1 MKRAIIMAIA
11 AAVVIAAGFTIT
23 SCKKS
28 PDDLASNPP
37 PVVVP
42 DVAPAPPP
50 APPTPYSETVSDE
63 VDDGGEKFVTIK
75 STHRCATPKDCVST
89 KYANVPKDPSDCTCA
104 AACTPFV
111 VNVTEMNLRKEANGR
126 LCKTGDWYGP
136 TCPAPDCSFQEF
148 EEFKCVGGLCQGI
161 AMGRR

>member
-11 AAVVIAAGFTIT
+11 AAVVIVTGFTMA
-23 SCKKS
+23 SCSKS

-37 PVVVP
+37 VAVP

-63 VDDGGEKFVTIK
+63 VDAGGERFVTIK
-75 STHRCATPKDCVST
+75 STYRCASPKDCTST
-89 KYANVPKDPSDCTCA
+89 KYTNVPKNPNDCTCA

-111 VNVTEMNLRKEANGR
+111 VDLAEMNRRKEANER
-126 LCKTGDWYGP
+126 LCKTADWYGP

-161 AMGRR
+161 AMGKR